1 MKAQSARAFA
11 AGLRHAARGHAARWR
26 ECWCCL
32 RQKDK
37 SMLDLTCLGN
47 LWRFFFADK

>member
-1 MKAQSARAFA
+1 MIVKSARAFA
-11 AGLRHAARGHAARWR
+11 AGLRHAAHGHAARWR

-47 LWRFFFADK
+47 LRRFSFANK